1 MEYDIFKIVN
11 MRNCYSELKS
21 QLDNIVVVFRDKGDI
36 LEIDK
41 MNKWLLEVINFY
53 KKCGVKISYNDFY
66 NFHLDNISDKD
77 KRNEKINKY
86 MEVFFRNMNNLDS
99 YEFSKIL
106 FTFDD
111 IDIDSINPI
120 YEEIVVMINNFNNKH
135 KSIFNKL
142 LLELEKKYALLLG
155 IDRELFRFERI
166 IELKDLVDARIK
178 VIDDKM
184 SNLYGERQEEIKNKR

>member
-66 NFHLDNISDKD
+66 N
-77 KRNEKINKY
+77 R
-86 MEVFFRNMNNLDS
+86 
-99 YEFSKIL
+99 
-106 FTFDD
+106 
-111 IDIDSINPI
+111 
-120 YEEIVVMINNFNNKH
+120 
-135 KSIFNKL
+135 
-142 LLELEKKYALLLG
+142 
-155 IDRELFRFERI
+155 RESAIWWATRPPG
-166 IELKDLVDARIK
+166 
-178 VIDDKM
+178 
-184 SNLYGERQEEIKNKR
+184 SW

>member
-1 MEYDIFKIVN
+1 MEYDIFKIID
-11 MRNCYSELKS
+11 MRKCYSELKS
-21 QLDNIVVVFRDKGDI
+21 QLDNIVVAFRDKDDI
-36 LEIDK
+36 LGIEE

-53 KKCGVKISYNDFY
+53 NNNGVKISYNDFY

-86 MEVFFRNMNNLDS
+86 MEVFFRNMDNLDS

-111 IDIDSINPI
+111 IDVDSINPI

-135 KSIFNKL
+135 KGIFNKL

-166 IELKDLVDARIK
+166 IELKDLVDTRIK
-178 VIDDKM
+178 VIDDKIR
-184 SNLYGERQEEIKNKR
+184 NLYNERQEEIKNKR

>member
-11 MRNCYSELKS
+11 MRNCYSELKN
-21 QLDNIVVVFRDKGDI
+21 QLDNIVVVFRDKDDI

-53 KKCGVKISYNDFY
+53 NNYGVKISYNDFY

-135 KSIFNKL
+135 KDIFNKL

-166 IELKDLVDARIK
+166 IELKDLVDTRIS
-178 VIDDKM
+178 VIDDKIR
-184 SNLYGERQEEIKNKR
+184 NLYNERQEEIKNKR